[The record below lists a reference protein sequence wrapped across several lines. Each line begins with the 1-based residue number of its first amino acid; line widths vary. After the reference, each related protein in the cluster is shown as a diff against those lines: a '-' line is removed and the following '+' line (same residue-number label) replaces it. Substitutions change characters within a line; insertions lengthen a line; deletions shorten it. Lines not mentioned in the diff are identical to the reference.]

1 MTKEERISLAC
12 NIINK
17 NESVGKST
25 ILNYKFTNSKSHGLP
40 VCTLRLG
47 DSWVVTR
54 SGTGYDLLG
63 GCLGDIIA
71 ELGHKQLKAI
81 AIKNGTYGYGSV
93 NGVYGLSFYNG
104 KVEINGT
111 AGVSV
116 VANIASLIGYTIDI
130 NNFSSN
136 RRPIKDG
143 GMIRI
148 KKQG

>member
-17 NESVGKST
+17 NESVDKST
-25 ILNYKFTNSKSHGLP
+25 ILNYKFTHSKSHGLP

-47 DSWVVTR
+47 DSWVVTH
-54 SGTGYDLLG
+54 SGTGCDLLG

-71 ELGHKQLKAI
+71 EVGRKQLKAI

-93 NGVYGLSFYNG
+93 NGVYGLSYYND
-104 KVEINGT
+104 KVEINGR

-116 VANIASLIGYTIDI
+116 VVNIASLIGYTIDI
-130 NNFSSN
+130 NNFTSN
-136 RRPIKDG
+136 GRSIKDG
-143 GMIRI
+143 GVIRI